1 MTHCKTE
8 QKYNKSMNND
18 QDISLILAA
27 AVRYSFYRTSYIVSV
42 IQDFLR
48 RHIDNEFIKRDM
60 RLYIAD
66 IKNYLNDLKSENR
79 VHVEDYDVKS
89 WESLLAE
96 LEKAY
101 NA

>member
-1 MTHCKTE
+1 
-8 QKYNKSMNND
+8 MNND

-27 AVRYSFYRTSYIVSV
+27 AIRYSFYRTSYIVPV

-48 RHIDNEFIKRDM
+48 RHMNNKFIKRDM

-79 VHVEDYDVKS
+79 IHVEDYNEKA

>member
-1 MTHCKTE
+1 
-8 QKYNKSMNND
+8 MNND
-18 QDISLILAA
+18 KDISLILAA
-27 AVRYSFYRTSYIVSV
+27 AVRYSFYRTSYIVPV

-60 RLYIAD
+60 RFYIND
-66 IKNYLNDLKSENR
+66 IKSYLNDLKDENR
-79 VHVEDYDVKS
+79 IHANDYNEKS

-96 LEKAY
+96 LEKAH

>member
-1 MTHCKTE
+1 
-8 QKYNKSMNND
+8 MNND

-27 AVRYSFYRTSYIVSV
+27 AIRYSFYRSSYIVPV

-48 RHIDNEFIKRDM
+48 RHIDNKFIKRDI

-66 IKNYLNDLKSENR
+66 IKNYLNDLKGENR
-79 VHVEDYDVKS
+79 IHVEDYDAKS
-89 WESLLAE
+89 WENLLAE

>member
-1 MTHCKTE
+1 
-8 QKYNKSMNND
+8 MNDD
-18 QDISLILAA
+18 QDISLILVAA
-27 AVRYSFYRTSYIVSV
+27 IRYCYYRNEDIVPV

-48 RHIDNEFIKRDM
+48 RHIDNKFIKRDM

-66 IKNYLNDLKSENR
+66 IKNYLNDLKDENR
-79 VHVEDYDVKS
+79 IHIEDYDEKS

>member
-1 MTHCKTE
+1 
-8 QKYNKSMNND
+8 MNND

-27 AVRYSFYRTSYIVSV
+27 AVRYSFYRTSYIVPV

-48 RHIDNEFIKRDM
+48 RHIDNKFIKRDM
-60 RLYIAD
+60 CLYIAD
-66 IKNYLNDLKSENR
+66 IKNYLKDLKDENR
-79 VHVEDYDVKS
+79 IHVEDYGAKS
-89 WESLLAE
+89 WENLLAE

>member
-1 MTHCKTE
+1 
-8 QKYNKSMNND
+8 MNND

-27 AVRYSFYRTSYIVSV
+27 AVRYSFYRNTYIVPV

-48 RHIDNEFIKRDM
+48 RHIDNKFIKRDI

-66 IKNYLNDLKSENR
+66 IKNYLKDLKDDNR
-79 VHVEDYDVKS
+79 IHVEDYDAKS
-89 WESLLAE
+89 WENLLAE

>member
-1 MTHCKTE
+1 
-8 QKYNKSMNND
+8 MNND

-27 AVRYSFYRTSYIVSV
+27 AVRYSFYRTSYIVPV

-48 RHIDNEFIKRDM
+48 RHIDNKFIKRDM

-66 IKNYLNDLKSENR
+66 IKNYLKDLKNENR
-79 VHVEDYDVKS
+79 IHVEDYGAKS
-89 WESLLAE
+89 WENLLAE

>member
-1 MTHCKTE
+1 
-8 QKYNKSMNND
+8 MNND

-27 AVRYSFYRTSYIVSV
+27 AIRYSFYRSSYIVPV

-48 RHIDNEFIKRDM
+48 RHIDNKFIKRDM

-66 IKNYLNDLKSENR
+66 IKNYLKDLKEENR
-79 VHVEDYDVKS
+79 IHVKDYDVKS
-89 WESLLAE
+89 WESLLDE

>member
-1 MTHCKTE
+1 
-8 QKYNKSMNND
+8 MNND

-27 AVRYSFYRTSYIVSV
+27 AIRYSFYRSSYIVPV

-48 RHIDNEFIKRDM
+48 RHIDNKFIKRDM

-66 IKNYLNDLKSENR
+66 IKNYLKDLKDENR
-79 VHVEDYDVKS
+79 IHIEDYGVKS
-89 WESLLAE
+89 WESLLDE

>member
-1 MTHCKTE
+1 
-8 QKYNKSMNND
+8 MNND
-18 QDISLILAA
+18 QDISLILAS
-27 AVRYSFYRTSYIVSV
+27 AVRYSFYRTSYIVPV

-48 RHIDNEFIKRDM
+48 RHIDNKFIKRDM

-66 IKNYLNDLKSENR
+66 IKNYLNDLKDENR
-79 VHVEDYDVKS
+79 AHIEDYDEKS
-89 WESLLAE
+89 WENLLAE

>member
-1 MTHCKTE
+1 
-8 QKYNKSMNND
+8 MNND

-27 AVRYSFYRTSYIVSV
+27 AVRYSFYRSSYIVPV

-48 RHIDNEFIKRDM
+48 RHIDNKFIKRDM

-66 IKNYLNDLKSENR
+66 IKNYLKDLKDENR
-79 VHVEDYDVKS
+79 IHVEDYGAKS
-89 WESLLAE
+89 WENLLAE

>member
-1 MTHCKTE
+1 
-8 QKYNKSMNND
+8 MNND

-27 AVRYSFYRTSYIVSV
+27 AIRYSFYRSSYIVPV

-48 RHIDNEFIKRDM
+48 RHIDNKFIKRDM

-66 IKNYLNDLKSENR
+66 IKNYLRDLKDENR
-79 VHVEDYDVKS
+79 IHVKDYDVKS
-89 WESLLAE
+89 WESLLDE

>member
-1 MTHCKTE
+1 
-8 QKYNKSMNND
+8 MNND

-27 AVRYSFYRTSYIVSV
+27 AVRYSFYRTSYIVPV

-48 RHIDNEFIKRDM
+48 RHIDNKFIKRDM

-66 IKNYLNDLKSENR
+66 IKNYLNDLKDENR
-79 VHVEDYDVKS
+79 THIEDYDEKS
-89 WESLLAE
+89 WENLLAE

>member
-1 MTHCKTE
+1 
-8 QKYNKSMNND
+8 MNND

-27 AVRYSFYRTSYIVSV
+27 AVRYCFYRNERIVLI

-48 RHIDNEFIKRDM
+48 RHIDNKFIKRDI
-60 RLYIAD
+60 RFYIND
-66 IKNYLNDLKSENR
+66 IKNYLNDLKDENR
-79 VHVEDYDVKS
+79 IHVEDYDEKS
-89 WESLLAE
+89 WESLLTE

>member
-1 MTHCKTE
+1 
-8 QKYNKSMNND
+8 MNND

-27 AVRYSFYRTSYIVSV
+27 AIRYSFYRTSYIVPV

-66 IKNYLNDLKSENR
+66 IKNYLKDLKSENR
-79 VHVEDYDVKS
+79 IHVEDYNVES
-89 WESLLAE
+89 WESLLTE

>member
-1 MTHCKTE
+1 
-8 QKYNKSMNND
+8 MNND

-27 AVRYSFYRTSYIVSV
+27 AVRYSFYRSTYIVPV

-48 RHIDNEFIKRDM
+48 RHIDNKFIKRDI

-66 IKNYLNDLKSENR
+66 IKNYLNNLKSER
-79 VHVEDYDVKS
+79 HIHVEDYDVKS

>member
-1 MTHCKTE
+1 
-8 QKYNKSMNND
+8 MNND

-27 AVRYSFYRTSYIVSV
+27 AIRYSFYRTSYIVPV

-79 VHVEDYDVKS
+79 IHVTDYDMKS
-89 WESLLAE
+89 WENLLAE

>member
-1 MTHCKTE
+1 
-8 QKYNKSMNND
+8 MNND

-27 AVRYSFYRTSYIVSV
+27 AVRYSFYRTSYIVPV

-48 RHIDNEFIKRDM
+48 RHIDNKFIKRDM

-66 IKNYLNDLKSENR
+66 IKNYLKDLKDENR
-79 VHVEDYDVKS
+79 IHVKDYDVKS

>member
-1 MTHCKTE
+1 
-8 QKYNKSMNND
+8 MNND

-27 AVRYSFYRTSYIVSV
+27 AVRYSFYRTSYIVPV

-48 RHIDNEFIKRDM
+48 RHIDNKFIKRDM

-66 IKNYLNDLKSENR
+66 IKNYLKDLKDENHI
-79 VHVEDYDVKS
+79 HVEDYDAKS
-89 WESLLAE
+89 WENLLAE

>member
-1 MTHCKTE
+1 
-8 QKYNKSMNND
+8 MNND

-27 AVRYSFYRTSYIVSV
+27 AVRYSFYRTSYIVPV

-48 RHIDNEFIKRDM
+48 RHIDNKFIKRDM

-66 IKNYLNDLKSENR
+66 IKNYLKDLKDENR
-79 VHVEDYDVKS
+79 IHVEDYGAKS
-89 WESLLAE
+89 WENLLAE

>member
-1 MTHCKTE
+1 
-8 QKYNKSMNND
+8 MNND

-27 AVRYSFYRTSYIVSV
+27 AVRYCFYRSSYIVPV

-79 VHVEDYDVKS
+79 IHVEDYNEKS

>member
-1 MTHCKTE
+1 
-8 QKYNKSMNND
+8 MNND

-27 AVRYSFYRTSYIVSV
+27 AIRYSFYRSSYIVPV

-48 RHIDNEFIKRDM
+48 RHIDNKFIKRDM
-60 RLYIAD
+60 RFYIAD
-66 IKNYLNDLKSENR
+66 IKNYLKDLKDENR
-79 VHVEDYDVKS
+79 IHIEDYGVKS

>member
-1 MTHCKTE
+1 
-8 QKYNKSMNND
+8 MNND
-18 QDISLILAA
+18 KDISLILAA
-27 AVRYSFYRTSYIVSV
+27 AVRYSFYRSSYIVPV

-48 RHIDNEFIKRDM
+48 RHIDNEFIKRDI
-60 RLYIAD
+60 RFYITD

-79 VHVEDYDVKS
+79 IHVEDYNVKS

-96 LEKAY
+96 LEKVY

>member
-1 MTHCKTE
+1 
-8 QKYNKSMNND
+8 MNND

-27 AVRYSFYRTSYIVSV
+27 AIRYSFYRTSYIVPV

-48 RHIDNEFIKRDM
+48 RHIDNKFIKRDM

-66 IKNYLNDLKSENR
+66 IKNYLNDLKDKNR
-79 VHVEDYDVKS
+79 IPVNDYDEKS
-89 WESLLAE
+89 WKNLLAD

>member
-1 MTHCKTE
+1 
-8 QKYNKSMNND
+8 MNND

-27 AVRYSFYRTSYIVSV
+27 AVRYSFYRTSYIVPV

-48 RHIDNEFIKRDM
+48 RHIDNKFIKRDM

-79 VHVEDYDVKS
+79 VHVNDYDVKS
-89 WESLLAE
+89 WEKLLTE